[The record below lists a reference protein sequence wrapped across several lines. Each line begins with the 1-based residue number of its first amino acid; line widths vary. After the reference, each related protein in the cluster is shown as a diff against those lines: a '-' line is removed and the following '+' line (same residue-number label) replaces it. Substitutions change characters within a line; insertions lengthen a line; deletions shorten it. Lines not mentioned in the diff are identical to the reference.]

1 MEEWLEKKGATFEAG
16 KGQHLKVF
24 LNGRQSALPMH
35 GTTDLGR
42 GLQAAIKHQLG
53 LKYAQHDVRLPSNIT
68 PDNGTVLLAFVGV
81 PEAITFNVDAAAA
94 FTQAVDALET
104 ALSFYVNARAFAKP

>member
-1 MEEWLEKKGATFEAG
+1 MRSMMFNYPVIL
-16 KGQHLKVF
+16 
-24 LNGRQSALPMH
+24 
-35 GTTDLGR
+35 
-42 GLQAAIKHQLG
+42 
-53 LKYAQHDVRLPSNIT
+53 T

-94 FTQAVDALET
+94 FMQAVDALKT